1 MEKQPSTSSRDARDD
16 DNDGDIDD
24 STLFLPH
31 ATLKKVFAI
40 IDRDESSTISGR
52 DFLTALR
59 NNTGNVS
66 QILDS
71 ALSEHR
77 IAFSSSSKSR
87 GKKNSQ
93 RNVEVGSKIIA
104 TISSYG
110 DEGIGLGEFV
120 EAFRVAALPLHP
132 RKLLTRTRTGF
143 RARKSKRVR
152 IVRNR

>member
-1 MEKQPSTSSRDARDD
+1 MEERPSTSSRAARDD
-16 DNDGDIDD
+16 DDDDDDNADIDD

-40 IDRDESSTISGR
+40 IDSDESSTISGR

-71 ALSEHR
+71 ALNELSP
-77 IAFSSSSKSR
+77 SSKSR

-93 RNVEVGSKIIA
+93 RKFEVGSKIIA

-110 DEGIGLGEFV
+110 EEGIGLGAMPTV
-120 EAFRVAALPLHP
+120 RRIFRFERCL
-132 RKLLTRTRTGF
+132 
-143 RARKSKRVR
+143 ARCPSKR
-152 IVRNR
+152 